1 MLSKSL
7 VKSEHIRPYWFL
19 SDATPAQDALTL
31 ATVMTLDQWSD
42 LVHIANLWQGPISVT
57 LQVPTEVGLS
67 PSAIVGRLL
76 RIKDEYEA
84 EAVLKKHVDIHLVL
98 RPTQENQPSLGG
110 FQEARN
116 IARLFSRS
124 EFVVHVPIK
133 TQWISDL
140 AKSVQTY
147 ASLLRDGDLLV
158 VPTFA
163 HPAVA
168 NIDDINGLS
177 AANSAAAAAAAAIQA
192 HAPQG
197 FDWPFDK
204 ETLLD
209 QVEEGRIGLLDY
221 HWGLNEGP
229 TSYEEWQAADTP
241 YLVTDYSYHYGP
253 VYISTRKGHPWCEE
267 RFEDAL
273 PACIYSAYLAGA
285 DLWVLPND
293 YILRTGQE
301 PENTLSGEARKIQLQ
316 LYKNYRIEQCVFYAR
331 KFDQSQEFGSE
342 RSSHIKQECTKVIG
356 SLRKQE
362 MISKKP

>member
-7 VKSEHIRPYWFL
+7 IKSEHIRPYWFL
-19 SDATPAQDALTL
+19 AESTPAPDALTL
-31 ATVMTLDQWSD
+31 ATVMTLDEWAD
-42 LVHIANLWQGPISVT
+42 LVHIANLWKGPISVT

-67 PSAIVGRLL
+67 PSAVVGRLL

-84 EAVLKKHVDIHLVL
+84 EAILKAHVDIHLVL

-116 IARLFSRS
+116 MARLFSRS

-140 AKSVQTY
+140 AKTVQTY
-147 ASLLRDGDLLV
+147 SSLLRDGDILV

-163 HPAVA
+163 FPVQDH
-168 NIDDINGLS
+168 I
-177 AANSAAAAAAAAIQA
+177 
-192 HAPQG
+192 PQDV
-197 FDWPFDK
+197 DWPLDK
-204 ETLLD
+204 ETLVD

-229 TSYEEWQAADTP
+229 TSYEEWQGADIP
-241 YLVTDYSYHYGP
+241 YLVSDYDYHYGP
-253 VYISTRKGHPWCEE
+253 VYVSTRKGHPWCEE

-301 PENTLSGEARKIQLQ
+301 PENSLSGEARKIQLQ

-331 KFDQSQEFGSE
+331 KFDQSQEFESD

-356 SLRKQE
+356 SLKKQD
-362 MISKKP
+362 MISKKI